1 MNTIAPP
8 VEAPPAPVVHV
19 TPKPRV
25 APVWFLTLGMAL
37 AGGALVL
44 FTHPAG
50 TPDGIPWS
58 VQWWALAIGFA
69 VAELAAVK
77 ISFGRDSHTI
87 SLSEIPMVFGLALAS
102 PIALI
107 GGRLLGS
114 TAVLVFYRQ
123 QPPLKLAFNVAL
135 FNLETAIAIAVYRVW
150 LGSASP
156 NSLFGWGGILL
167 AVIAAV
173 LTSAAMVDA
182 VIALHDRIRKF
193 TELARSFATGSLISI
208 SVGFLGMVSVALV
221 WHDRWAFFLLA
232 GMVGIFFMLMRVYG
246 SMSRRHDDLRAVFAF
261 TGSLSRAQSTQEIAT
276 LALDECRSVLRCELA
291 DIVMFDK
298 ASGEPERLAI
308 QADGTIQTQRMDSRT
323 VASVRAQLSATSEPV
338 QFGADHGEDITR
350 YFAGMNVANGIVVP
364 VERDKSLVGIIA
376 VGNRIDPIKTF
387 SPLDIEL
394 LESLARQFAESLERA
409 ELVEKLQ
416 GQIGANEDL
425 IRSKDSLIATVS
437 HEMRT
442 PLTTVLGY
450 AEILGEEAAAD
461 GDPARLEI
469 LKSIAAE
476 AANLDNIVEDLLTAA
491 RDDLGALSIE
501 PKPTDVHEEVL
512 AVVNGALVPATG
524 VVTEILPVR
533 AYTDPQR
540 VQQIVRNLLD
550 NAHQWGG
557 EAIKVTVTS
566 DGEHAR
572 VKVADDGAGVHP
584 EFQPIMF
591 APYKPAQMSAS
602 IPGAIGIGLTLSRR
616 LARMM
621 GGDLTYFRS
630 DGWSVFELTIPIAGP
645 PRSSAAS

>member
-8 VEAPPAPVVHV
+8 VEAPPAPLVHA

-25 APVWFLTLGMAL
+25 APVWFLTFGMAV
-37 AGGALVL
+37 AGAALVL
-44 FTHPAG
+44 FAHPQVA
-50 TPDGIPWS
+50 PEGIPWS
-58 VQWWALAIGFA
+58 VPWWALALGFA

-87 SLSEIPMVFGLALAS
+87 SLSEIPLVFGLALAS

-107 GGRLLGS
+107 GGRLIGS
-114 TAVLVFYRQ
+114 TAILVFYRQ

-150 LGSASP
+150 LGAASP
-156 NSLFGWGGILL
+156 NSLYGWGGILL
-167 AVIAAV
+167 AVTAAV
-173 LTSAAMVDA
+173 FTSAAMVDA
-182 VIALHDRIRKF
+182 VIALHDGIRKF

-232 GMVGIFFMLMRVYG
+232 GMVTIFFMLMRVYG
-246 SMSRRHDDLRAVFAF
+246 AMSRRHDDLQAVFGF
-261 TGSLSRAQSTQEIAT
+261 TGALSRAESTQEIAA

-298 ASGEPERLAI
+298 ATGEPERLAI
-308 QADGTIQTQRMDSRT
+308 QADGEIHSQRMDSRT

-338 QFGADHGEDITR
+338 QFGADHGEDVTR
-350 YFAGMNVANGIVVP
+350 YFAGMDVDNGIVVP
-364 VERDKSLVGIIA
+364 IERNKRLVGIIA

-416 GQIGANEDL
+416 DQIGANEDL

-461 GDPARLEI
+461 GNPARLEI
-469 LKSIAAE
+469 LKSIAGE

-491 RDDLGALSIE
+491 RDDLGSLSVE
-501 PKPTDVHEEVL
+501 PKPTNVHEEVL
-512 AVVNGALVPATG
+512 AVVNGSLVPNSD
-524 VVTEILPVR
+524 VETEILPVR

-540 VQQIVRNLLD
+540 VQQIVRNLLE
-550 NAHQWGG
+550 NARKWGG
-557 EAIKVTVTS
+557 EATKVTVTS
-566 DGEHAR
+566 DGQYAR
-572 VKVADDGAGVHP
+572 VRVADNGDGVDS
-584 EFQPIMF
+584 EVQPVMF
-591 APYKPAQMSAS
+591 APYKPAHLQGAQ
-602 IPGAIGIGLTLSRR
+602 PGAIGIGLTLSRR

-621 GGDLTYFRS
+621 GGDLTYYRS
-630 DGWSVFELTIPIAGP
+630 KDWSIFELTIPIAGP
-645 PRSSAAS
+645 ARAAAS